1 MFIFD
6 LLTILSVLSGMLN
19 SGLLTS
25 SQRTK
30 YLKQFA
36 EAIALLH
43 ALLQTSGDNYLPPWI
58 RRQLIMAGM
67 QRYVARQLIYL
78 PNGEF
83 LSRGS
88 RPSFKFFSRILFP
101 SLHFSRYQHHVYDPL
116 RLFVNSTWRCN
127 SAPLACCWHPGLG
140 KLLVTT
146 PTHILMGD
154 ITRPYQQFEV
164 FFNLPG
170 GNNYGIDVAADGTIL
185 LSGYNANRVYRIS
198 PQGKLIGNHVIV
210 PNSFATYSGVCIS
223 HDGEY
228 ILCFSSN
235 GIHILRLDGTFL
247 CTVGGKGS
255 RPGFFRDEGQIIKLS
270 GKNQFAIS
278 DIGNNRIQIVEID
291 FQTGRMKVL
300 NILGTDC
307 FFKPLGIVAMGN
319 CIVAFSHDDGCAY
332 VWDGERN
339 FQVLDGKFIGAR
351 FACKLPD
358 GRIALCIK
366 NALVVQIVQE
376 NYRVPSGMDC
386 LDVKFRE
393 KRKKCLTNS
402 VNSSVQTSFPMT
414 NVADSGVQTSVPMTN
429 VADSGVQTSVPM
441 TQVTDSGVQ
450 TNSPNESFLTRF
462 FNYFLGYYFI

>member
-1 MFIFD
+1 MDIFN
-6 LLTILSVLSGMLN
+6 LLTIISVLLGMLN

-67 QRYVARQLIYL
+67 QRRVANRLIRL
-78 PNGEF
+78 RNGEF
-83 LSRGS
+83 LSRDS
-88 RPSFKFFSRILFP
+88 RHSFKFFSIILFP
-101 SLHFSRYQHHVYDPL
+101 FLNFSRYRHHIGDPL

-127 SAPLACCWHPGLG
+127 SAPVACCWHPGLG

-146 PTHILMGD
+146 QTHILDYD
-154 ITRPYQQFEV
+154 ICGLNPRFDV
-164 FFNLPG
+164 FFTLPY
-170 GNNYGIDVAADGTIL
+170 GNNYGIDVAADGTIVL
-185 LSGYNANRVYRIS
+185 IGYNANRIYLIS
-198 PQGKLIGNHVIV
+198 PQGELIGNHVIF
-210 PNSFATYSGVCIS
+210 PNSNGPYSGVSFS
-223 HDGEY
+223 HDGTH
-228 ILCFSSN
+228 ILCFSRN
-235 GIHILRLDGTFL
+235 GIHILRRDGTFL

-300 NILGTDC
+300 NILGTNF
-307 FFKPLGIVAMGN
+307 FFKPLGIVEMGN

-339 FQVLDGKFIGAR
+339 IQVLDGKFVGAR

-358 GRIALCIK
+358 GRIALCNK
-366 NALVVQIVQE
+366 HDSVVNFVKE

-402 VNSSVQTSFPMT
+402 VN
-414 NVADSGVQTSVPMTN
+414 
-429 VADSGVQTSVPM
+429 
-441 TQVTDSGVQ
+441 
-450 TNSPNESFLTRF
+450 
-462 FNYFLGYYFI
+462 